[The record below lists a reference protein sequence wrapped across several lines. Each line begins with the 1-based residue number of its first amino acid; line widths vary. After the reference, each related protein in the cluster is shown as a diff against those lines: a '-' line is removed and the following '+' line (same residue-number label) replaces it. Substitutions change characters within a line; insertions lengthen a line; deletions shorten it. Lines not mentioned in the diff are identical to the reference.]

1 MKKVLLLGALAASV
15 AANTYPNCEY
25 DNCYRALIN
34 DGLQDKAKAFCF
46 DWLAGTTTAASAIP
60 TDFSNCNVQAASSA
74 CSCITYTATHTTG
87 PTTTSTPPAT
97 TSTPPKTTGTSE
109 TPPTTTHTTSE
120 TPPTTTHTTSET
132 PPTTTHT
139 TSETPPTTTHT
150 TIEKPPTNTPT
161 TSKTEQS
168 PTTTPTTQAPPAT
181 TKTSQATTKWTTSTI
196 CTTRT
201 HTITSCPPEVTK
213 CPGSG
218 HTTVITETIPISTTV
233 CPVTETQAPPTTTK
247 ATLGGNRSQREH
259 SMTSIRSSPPNLAV
273 PASPTSA
280 VAQTGRPSM
289 WTKSAQRKMARLY
302 VYTTL
307 PLLKIVDLVHSRMP
321 GPAPG
326 HESAHK
332 KLNILLDKEPRWL
345 HPSSKEDMDRRITEL
360 ANSPTRI
367 KSAIYAA
374 HGHSRSMSSA
384 SRKSFSPQI
393 PNTETSMRLENLAFP
408 ALHRLAVNLT
418 PIQQAS
424 GVAEKAWT
432 PHDDQSTMSIPS
444 AGFSPSQAEDTADQP
459 LFASFLRQT
468 TRLSSST
475 NNTTGSFHRV
485 LSGFPETYVQTVK
498 KLVKRFT
505 APMAKKDFGH
515 RDSFG
520 NTVLHFLAAR
530 GSTCLLER
538 SLESEL
544 CKSLMGAKNSAGQ
557 TFLHVLNLAILRDPD
572 YVESLLDIVAR
583 KGHDIHARDHYGR
596 SFFHLIR
603 TGGHP
608 EVLIRRIASRCNP
621 KFYIAR
627 DAFGVTPA
635 PSDST
640 MALQKLN
647 FTALRSFSSIILP
660 TDPGIAKESKL
671 LESVRVAMQ
680 NPHFH
685 DDEGRNGLHCL
696 AMATLSTASIVH
708 KYHLQSLHQ
717 DRVSRKRR
725 KPENELDSSSS
736 RLILRLEL
744 LTGLLDSGV
753 DPNQHD
759 NNGNTP
765 LMAFVAELPE
775 DDDYKVPP
783 KILQL
788 LLAKGA
794 NIHARNRRGET
805 ALHVAV
811 RCGQKL
817 AMRTLS
823 ERGANVHATDS
834 AGRSL
839 LDVADARMGLAE
851 WERFGIASAERDE

>member
-1 MKKVLLLGALAASV
+1 
-15 AANTYPNCEY
+15 
-25 DNCYRALIN
+25 
-34 DGLQDKAKAFCF
+34 
-46 DWLAGTTTAASAIP
+46 
-60 TDFSNCNVQAASSA
+60 
-74 CSCITYTATHTTG
+74 
-87 PTTTSTPPAT
+87 
-97 TSTPPKTTGTSE
+97 
-109 TPPTTTHTTSE
+109 
-120 TPPTTTHTTSET
+120 
-132 PPTTTHT
+132 
-139 TSETPPTTTHT
+139 
-150 TIEKPPTNTPT
+150 
-161 TSKTEQS
+161 
-168 PTTTPTTQAPPAT
+168 
-181 TKTSQATTKWTTSTI
+181 
-196 CTTRT
+196 
-201 HTITSCPPEVTK
+201 
-213 CPGSG
+213 
-218 HTTVITETIPISTTV
+218 
-233 CPVTETQAPPTTTK
+233 
-247 ATLGGNRSQREH
+247 
-259 SMTSIRSSPPNLAV
+259 
-273 PASPTSA
+273 
-280 VAQTGRPSM
+280 
-289 WTKSAQRKMARLY
+289 MARLY

-384 SRKSFSPQI
+384 SRKSFSPHI

-424 GVAEKAWT
+424 GVADRAWT

-505 APMAKKDFGH
+505 APMASQSSLSHYSEGYSTSQTWVDKEDRPPELDGRPFPIPSDFLNIDAYHNNMQCYFTYDGTESHHCSCSVALATCVLPWVTCEGLTSVGQRILTDGPREKDFGH

-557 TFLHVLNLAILRDPD
+557 TFLHVLNLAILRDPN

-839 LDVADARMGLAE
+839 LDVADARMVSCDSDEHTRDYAHYEACRAWLSGKGLALQVPSVMNE
-851 WERFGIASAERDE
+851 WGMGCTAQWA